1 MINKTRNELIN
12 HEMDELLKDVIG
24 GKKENL
30 ITVQGN
36 VIYTL
41 TTSDNQKNNKQK
53 NESTIYLGDCEN
65 ELKGHYNINTN
76 ETLLIFKIDIFENCS
91 DNPIIEYEI
100 YKSKTKEK
108 LDLIYCKDTKIQI
121 NIPAKIDEKNE
132 FKYNPSSD
140 YYSDICFPYTTE
152 HGTDINLN
160 DRKIEFFD
168 KNLSI
173 CELNCD
179 YAGYDSNL
187 EKVACE
193 CYVKIKIPFMSEIVF
208 NKDLLKRKFVD
219 IKNLINLNVMKCY
232 SFLFTSE
239 GLLFNIG
246 SFILLAII
254 FLNIIL
260 LIVFIKKGYKNLFY
274 KIYKIYKIYK
284 GSIALKN
291 KGPINNNNIIK
302 TTGNSNIKKA
312 AKGKKKNKK
321 NNRDIKEPPN
331 KNNGGNN
338 NGSKSI
344 KLNSSEIKVQLNIS
358 KKSINFKDSSRN
370 NISLLNSDITQSS
383 ISKAHRKKIK
393 LNYLKKKYQKFIF
406 YSDYELNGL
415 SYTEALKIDGRTYPQ
430 YYFSVLRMKYILAF
444 TFFANNDYNSKSM
457 KISLFLF
464 IFSLYFT
471 KLSIF
476 QRFNHA

>member
-1 MINKTRNELIN
+1 
-12 HEMDELLKDVIG
+12 
-24 GKKENL
+24 
-30 ITVQGN
+30 
-36 VIYTL
+36 
-41 TTSDNQKNNKQK
+41 
-53 NESTIYLGDCEN
+53 
-65 ELKGHYNINTN
+65 
-76 ETLLIFKIDIFENCS
+76 
-91 DNPIIEYEI
+91 
-100 YKSKTKEK
+100 
-108 LDLIYCKDTKIQI
+108 
-121 NIPAKIDEKNE
+121 
-132 FKYNPSSD
+132 
-140 YYSDICFPYTTE
+140 
-152 HGTDINLN
+152 
-160 DRKIEFFD
+160 
-168 KNLSI
+168 
-173 CELNCD
+173 
-179 YAGYDSNL
+179 
-187 EKVACE
+187 
-193 CYVKIKIPFMSEIVF
+193 MSEIVF

-274 KIYKIYKIYK
+274 KIYK

-291 KGPINNNNIIK
+291 KGQINNNNIIK
-302 TTGNSNIKKA
+302 TTGNSKAKKA

-471 KLSIF
+471 INCLFFRDSTTHKIYVDKGNFNFIYQIPQILYSSLISNAINSIVSYLSLSEKSIIDLKKDAFITSKKVRNLINFLKVKFVLFFIIEFSLLLLFWYYLSCFCTVYKNTQIHLIKDTLISFGLSLLYPLLLYLIPGIF
-476 QRFNHA
+476 RIPSLRAKRGNSTYLYKISKVFQLV

>member
-1 MINKTRNELIN
+1 
-12 HEMDELLKDVIG
+12 
-24 GKKENL
+24 
-30 ITVQGN
+30 
-36 VIYTL
+36 
-41 TTSDNQKNNKQK
+41 
-53 NESTIYLGDCEN
+53 
-65 ELKGHYNINTN
+65 
-76 ETLLIFKIDIFENCS
+76 
-91 DNPIIEYEI
+91 
-100 YKSKTKEK
+100 
-108 LDLIYCKDTKIQI
+108 
-121 NIPAKIDEKNE
+121 
-132 FKYNPSSD
+132 
-140 YYSDICFPYTTE
+140 
-152 HGTDINLN
+152 
-160 DRKIEFFD
+160 
-168 KNLSI
+168 
-173 CELNCD
+173 
-179 YAGYDSNL
+179 
-187 EKVACE
+187 
-193 CYVKIKIPFMSEIVF
+193 VKIKIPFMSEIVF

-274 KIYKIYKIYK
+274 KIYKIYK

-291 KGPINNNNIIK
+291 KGQINNNNIIK
-302 TTGNSNIKKA
+302 TNGNSKVKKA

-370 NISLLNSDITQSS
+370 NISFLNSDITQSS

-464 IFSLYFT
+464 IFSLHFTINCLFFRDSTTHKIYVDKGNFNFIYQIPQILYSSLISNAINSIVSYLSLSEKSIIDLKKDAFITGKKVRNLINFLKVKFVLFFIIEFSLLLLFWYF
-471 KLSIF
+471 LSCFCTVYKNTQIHLIKDTLISFGLSLLYPLLLYLIPGIF
-476 QRFNHA
+476 RIPSLRAKRGNSTYLYKISKVFQLV